1 MYTDPCNVR
10 PPRPLNHWKTR
21 HTKNEKMAIVLAK
34 DVARSTTDLSDELLE
49 RWLELRRCF
58 SA

>member
-1 MYTDPCNVR
+1 MVEPKE
-10 PPRPLNHWKTR
+10 HHQKTR
-21 HTKNEKMAIVLAK
+21 LTKNEKMTIALAK
-34 DVARSTTDLSDELLE
+34 VMARSTTDLGDELLE